1 MLIPHT
7 LKRGFVLSKQTT
19 ASRRYA
25 GALLALADEK
35 GQVDAVA
42 TDMAAFSKVLA
53 DSEPLQ
59 AAISNPL
66 LKRDQVANAL
76 NAITEKAGAGELLKN
91 FVGLVAKNGRAGDL
105 PLIAETF
112 ADELAKRRGE
122 VVAEV
127 TSARDLTKLQV
138 KSLTDT
144 LVKEMGTK
152 VQIEQRVD
160 PSILGGLIVR
170 VGSKMVDASL
180 KTKLQKLKTSLSQ
193 GLTTK
198 GMA

>member
-1 MLIPHT
+1 MST
-7 LKRGFVLSKQTT
+7 QTSKQTAAYSAAT
-19 ASRRYA
+19 RRYA

-42 TDMAAFSKVLA
+42 TDMAAFAKMLA
-53 DSEPLQ
+53 GSEPLQ
-59 AAISNPL
+59 GTIANPL
-66 LKRDQVANAL
+66 LKREQVAKAL
-76 NAITEKAGAGELLKN
+76 NTIIKTAGAGQLLEN
-91 FVGLVAKNGRAGDL
+91 FVGLVAKNGRAAEL
-105 PLIAETF
+105 PAMADAF

-127 TSARDLTKLQV
+127 TSARELSENQIA
-138 KSLTDT
+138 SLSKT
-144 LVKEMGTK
+144 LIKEMGTK

-170 VGSKMVDASL
+170 VGSKMIDASL

>member
-1 MLIPHT
+1 M
-7 LKRGFVLSKQTT
+7 SKQTT

-35 GQVDAVA
+35 GQVDSVA
-42 TDMAAFSKVLA
+42 SDMAAFSKVLS
-53 DSEPLQ
+53 DSDELT
-59 AAISNPL
+59 ATISNPL
-66 LKRDQVANAL
+66 LKRDQVASAL
-76 NAITEKAGAGELLKN
+76 NAITAKAGAGDLLKN

-105 PLIAETF
+105 PAMAAAF

-127 TSARDLTKLQV
+127 TSARELTKPQV

-144 LVKEMGTK
+144 LVKEMGAK

-170 VGSKMVDASL
+170 VGSKMVDSSL